1 MAGFKWVKTHYLDAS
16 VLVKLVV
23 DEGDCAPVRQFFY
36 ANTNFCTTSLCLAEA
51 IGALKRKWERGGIET
66 DDYFR
71 AIRDLIVNAWGKRI
85 EVDDLGFVD
94 PSVQSRV
101 ETTARQHSLDLSDAL
116 QLFTILHG
124 RYSVLGPNS
133 ASVLITADDKLEVAA
148 SSEGIRV
155 WNCRTSQQPSWAV

>member
-1 MAGFKWVKTHYLDAS
+1 MAGMEWAKTHYLDAS
-16 VLVKLVV
+16 VLVKFVV
-23 DEGDCAPVRQFFY
+23 DEGDCAPVRQFFN
-36 ANTNFCTTSLCLAEA
+36 ANANFCTTSLCLAEA
-51 IGALKRKWERGGIET
+51 IGALKRKWERGEIKT

-71 AIRDLIVNAWGKRI
+71 AIRRLIVDAWGKRI
-85 EVDDLGFVD
+85 EVDDSGFVD

-101 ETTARQHSLDLSDAL
+101 ETLARQHSLDVSDAL

-124 RYSVLGPNS
+124 RYAVRGPNS

-155 WNCRTSQQPSWAV
+155 WNCRTSQQPSWVL